1 MYLLLFSQYLFFHAR
16 YFFEVFFSYFWLLRF
31 YCMIGSHLKFALL
44 VASFHQNPMEMNALD
59 GI

>member
-1 MYLLLFSQYLFFHAR
+1 
-16 YFFEVFFSYFWLLRF
+16 
-31 YCMIGSHLKFALL
+31 MIGSHLKFALL